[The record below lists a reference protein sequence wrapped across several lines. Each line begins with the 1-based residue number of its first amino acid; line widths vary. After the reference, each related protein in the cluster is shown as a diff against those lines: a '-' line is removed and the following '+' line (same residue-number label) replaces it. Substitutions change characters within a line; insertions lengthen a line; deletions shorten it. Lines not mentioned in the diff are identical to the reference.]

1 MSSVSLRCFLRTAV
15 LAALVCGSATLSS
28 AQSLNWDGQ
37 TGGLVTP
44 FATVVDSPA
53 KGLGRPLVAFLY
65 MGAGPVIG
73 QRFQIAFTEGMFER
87 VEVGYVKSALSGDTT
102 GLAEL
107 FDRGFQNV
115 HGKVR
120 VFGSPDA
127 LGAPALAI
135 GGRFAWQVNSLT
147 DAAPLRTGDVYVV
160 ITKGWAASD
169 QVTIVVNG
177 GVKFTNAALLSLGG
191 NAPDWCVCGFG
202 AAAVVVKK
210 TVTFGTE
217 VLQQPQAIQDLESAD
232 IPPTIT
238 AFLRLVPVKERL
250 SVIVSYVRLAGE
262 VAPGVDLQA
271 NNRFA
276 IGAAFRF

>member
-1 MSSVSLRCFLRTAV
+1 MSNVSLTYFFRTAV
-15 LAALVCGSATLSS
+15 MAALACSCATVSG

-37 TGGLVTP
+37 TGGFVTP
-44 FATVVDSPA
+44 SATVAESPV
-53 KGLGRPLVAFLY
+53 KRLGRPVVAFLY
-65 MGAGPVIG
+65 LDGGPIIG
-73 QRFQIAFTEGMFER
+73 RRFQIAITEGMAER
-87 VEVGYVKSALSGDTT
+87 VEVGYVKSAVSGDTT

-120 VFGSPDA
+120 VFGSRDA
-127 LGAPALAI
+127 LGAPAIAV
-135 GGRFAWQVNSLT
+135 GGRFAWQINSLT

-169 QVTIVVNG
+169 QVTVVVSG

-202 AAAVVVKK
+202 AAGVVVKK
-210 TVTFGTE
+210 TVTIGTE
-217 VLQQPQAIQDLESAD
+217 ILQQPQAIQDLDTAD
-232 IPPTIT
+232 IPPTFT
-238 AFLRLVPVKERL
+238 AFVRVVPIANRLD
-250 SVIVSYVRLAGE
+250 IVASFIRLAGE

-271 NNRFA
+271 TARFA

>member
-1 MSSVSLRCFLRTAV
+1 MNNVSLRCSLRTGV
-15 LAALVCGSATLSS
+15 LAAVVCGCATLAS

-44 FATVVDSPA
+44 FATVVDSPVE
-53 KGLGRPLVAFLY
+53 GLGRPLVAFLY

-73 QRFQIAFTEGMFER
+73 HRFQIAFTEGMFER
-87 VEVGYVKSALSGDTT
+87 VEVGYVKSAVSGDTT
-102 GLAEL
+102 GLAVL

-120 VFGSPDA
+120 VFGSRDG
-127 LGAPALAI
+127 LGAPALAV

-147 DAAPLRTGDVYVV
+147 DAAPLRAGDVYVI
-160 ITKGWAASD
+160 ITKGWTASD
-169 QVTIVVNG
+169 QVTFVLNG

-202 AAAVVVKK
+202 AAAVVMKK
-210 TVTFGTE
+210 TVTVGTE
-217 VLQQPQAIQDLESAD
+217 ILQQPQAMQDLDSAD

-238 AFLRLVPVKERL
+238 AFVRLMPVKERL
-250 SVIVSYVRLAGE
+250 SVIVSYVRLRG
-262 VAPGVDLQA
+262 
-271 NNRFA
+271 
-276 IGAAFRF
+276 